1 MIICPNCNASN
12 PLGRVFCKTCDAKL
26 PEEGLV
32 REDLEQIAVFSW
44 RRKIILRT
52 INAVLGLWVAGSLVL
67 AFWPRTQPFGEQ
79 DAGIGAA
86 RRVRRKLV
94 ALHQASTDG
103 QKLEAELSAQELNAY
118 IRYAV
123 LGTVPGRNGSVQIG
137 QDGIRVR
144 WLMRMFQVDVN
155 QVGGFSP
162 ILSFEVLLR
171 ASPRTGRLR
180 IVSVRFGRLPLMWPF
195 RGMVQDLFVGM
206 CRTRLEWPLAR
217 RLEVVRH
224 SPGVV
229 VVQTIEHGFPDET
242 TRSLAE
248 TLPLG
253 ERSDAGPGD
262 AP

>member
-12 PLGRVFCKTCDAKL
+12 PLGRVFCKACDKKL

-32 REDLEQIAVFSW
+32 REDLERIALFSW
-44 RRKIILRT
+44 RRKVVLRT
-52 INAVLGLWVAGSLVL
+52 VNAVLGLWVAGSLVL
-67 AFWPRTQPFGEQ
+67 AFWPQTRPFGEQ

-86 RRVRRKLV
+86 RRVRRKLE
-94 ALHQASTDG
+94 ALAQASHAGGT
-103 QKLEAELSAQELNAY
+103 LEAELSAQELNAY

-123 LGTVPGRNGSVQIG
+123 LGTVAGRNGSVQIG
-137 QDGIRVR
+137 RDGIRVR
-144 WLMRMFQVDVN
+144 WLMRMFQVDVS

-180 IVSVRFGRLPLMWPF
+180 IVSARFGRLPLTWPF

-206 CRTRLEWPLAR
+206 CRRRLEWPLAQ
-217 RLEVVRH
+217 RLQVVRH
-224 SPGVV
+224 EPDLL
-229 VVQTIEHGFPDET
+229 VVQTVERGFPDEKI
-242 TRSLAE
+242 RSLSE

-253 ERSDAGPGD
+253 ERAGAAADSGP
-262 AP
+262 